1 MFNISKASEY
11 AILFLTQL
19 AKNKKKGPVNLE
31 QITNQTGLPY
41 KFLSRIVLKLKK
53 AGLILSTKG
62 AAGGYQL
69 SKNPKQITLI
79 QIIKAVESRT
89 WFVSCLGGKC
99 VLEKSCSHKQI
110 WSRLQKKL
118 NLEMEKIKL
127 SDLI

>member
-19 AKNKKKGPVNLE
+19 AKNKKKEPVNLE
-31 QITNQTGLPY
+31 QITSQTNLPY

-53 AGLILSTKG
+53 AGLIKSTKG

-69 SKNPKQITLI
+69 SKNPKQITLM
-79 QIIKAVESRT
+79 QIIEAVESKT

-110 WSRLQKKL
+110 WARLQKKL

-127 SDLI
+127 SHLL